1 MLPQLASRSP
11 TLPAFL
17 ADNVFAQVAALLAL
31 ASAVGFLGSLLK
43 QPLIVAFIAV
53 GLIAGPAGLALVH
66 DEAEIQLLSDLGI
79 TILLFLVGLKLDI
92 GLIRSLGV
100 SSLLSGVAQVA
111 ATAALGFAVALAL
124 GFPPLGGLYIGFA
137 IAFSSTIIVVK
148 LLSDQREIDA
158 LHGQV
163 ALGFLIVQDLIVVV
177 AMIALSALG
186 VGTEHHGGPES
197 VPLVLVS
204 GAALLAC
211 VALFV
216 RYAAEPLT
224 ERLARTPELLI
235 GFAIALAVLLAAFAE
250 AVGLGQE
257 LGGLLAGVALASTRY
272 REAIGSRLAPLRDFL
287 LLFFFVS
294 LGARI
299 ELGGLEAGLPAAL
312 VLSVVVL
319 VGKPLIVMAILGL
332 LGYRKRTGL
341 LTGVALAQ
349 VSEFSLILAGIGE
362 TMGHLSEDTLGL
374 ITLVGMITIA
384 ASSYMIAYDR
394 RLYALLDPLLGPFE
408 RRATPREDAADA
420 GAGKGHEVVLFG
432 LGRFGTA
439 IGLRL
444 RARGVRVLGVDFNPT
459 AVRRW
464 RGYGLDGEYG
474 DAADPE
480 FIAHL
485 PLDGVKWA
493 VSTVPV
499 HETGLVHGD
508 ARMALAQA
516 LRAAGFG
523 GAVAVTSHRGS
534 EAERLKAAGA
544 DLVLEPF
551 QDAADQA
558 VDVLVGGRV
567 PERLGFDP
575 LAGEIEED

>member
-1 MLPQLASRSP
+1 M
-11 TLPAFL
+11 
-17 ADNVFAQVAALLAL
+17 ADNVFAQVAALLVL
-31 ASAVGFLGSLLK
+31 ASAVGFLGSLLR

-53 GLIAGPAGLALVH
+53 GLIAGPSGLALVH

-92 GLIRSLGV
+92 GLIRSLGL

-111 ATAALGFAVALAL
+111 ATATLGFAVALGL
-124 GFPPLGGLYIGFA
+124 GFPPLAGLYIGFA

-197 VPLVLVS
+197 VPLVLAS
-204 GAALLAC
+204 GAGLLAF

-299 ELGGLEAGLPAAL
+299 ELGGLEASIPAAL

-349 VSEFSLILAGIGE
+349 ISEFSLILAGIGE

-384 ASSYMIAYDR
+384 ASSYMIAYAHG
-394 RLYALLDPLLGPFE
+394 LYALLDPLLGLFE
-408 RRATPREDAADA
+408 RRATAREDAADA
-420 GAGKGHEVVLFG
+420 GTGEGHDVILFG

-444 RARGVRVLGVDFNPT
+444 RARGVRVLGVDFNPA

-464 RGYGLDGEYG
+464 RGHGLDVEYG

-508 ARMALAQA
+508 ARVAVAQA
-516 LRAAGFG
+516 LRAAGFR
-523 GAVAVTSHRGS
+523 GAIAVTSHRGS

-558 VDVLVGGRV
+558 VDVLIGGRL

-575 LAGEIEED
+575 LAGEVEQG